1 MFSETNPI
9 GVFRVTVRERELE
22 YNTLLLYK
30 IGTTKRR
37 RRSAPLL
44 RTVHPQL
51 RRRFLARKGAIENK
65 YFFLFLSEHYY
76 Y

>member
-1 MFSETNPI
+1 MFSETNPT

-51 RRRFLARKGAIENK
+51 CDAVF
-65 YFFLFLSEHYY
+65 
-76 Y
+76 